1 MKFGSGRSCPSW
13 MSKPCSCLPQRATSA
28 GPQGASLPGTLETAR
43 KSRGLVQSEA
53 ESEKRCR
60 QKAED
65 EMQIFASR
73 GGPADSVKGQV

>member
-1 MKFGSGRSCPSW
+1 MDEQALQ
-13 MSKPCSCLPQRATSA
+13 LPAAEQPYQRATSA

-43 KSRGLVQSEA
+43 SLGGWCRASKA

-73 GGPADSVKGQV
+73 GGPTDSVKGQV